1 MRWRTDLV
9 ASHTRRLRGLRH
21 HTSTA
26 SIGDPIQK
34 NRGQFRMRGGGG
46 PAAPDSDRP
55 GALLQQVMACSCHV
69 STHSS
74 FLPWCLLALLH
85 LLTAPSRSLA
95 GPVRPAHISSTPS
108 ANGSASCSQTLRRS
122 LRASSIPLSPARP
135 AGAVSVPRLRGW
147 GPMTS
152 CEVSTIL
159 QGGGRGLRPCRQ
171 GGN

>member
-1 MRWRTDLV
+1 MPVV
-9 ASHTRRLRGLRH
+9 ASQTRRLRGLRDRH
-21 HTSTA
+21 HTTTA
-26 SIGDPIQK
+26 SIGDTIQR

-55 GALLQQVMACSCHV
+55 GALLQQVMACSRHV

-74 FLPWCLLALLH
+74 FLSRCLLAFLH

-108 ANGSASCSQTLRRS
+108 ANGSTSCSQTLRRS
-122 LRASSIPLSPARP
+122 LRASSNLLSPARP

-159 QGGGRGLRPCRQ
+159 QGGARGLRPCRH